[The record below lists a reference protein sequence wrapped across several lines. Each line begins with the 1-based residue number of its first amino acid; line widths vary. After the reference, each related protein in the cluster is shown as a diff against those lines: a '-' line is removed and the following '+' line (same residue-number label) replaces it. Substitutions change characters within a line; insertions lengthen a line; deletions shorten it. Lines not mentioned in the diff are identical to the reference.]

1 MCFLGH
7 AEHFAH
13 GAGCWSCAVHS
24 TGDITF
30 LNYAVLFAELF
41 EVWVLQRLSCGHT
54 VVMVV
59 DQEFLDDVAGLWVL
73 WNKLLEASTFLLWEV
88 EFHMACYFLKLVKQ
102 LFVRRTNDIMNFM
115 NLVKLIGTRKE
126 RS

>member
-1 MCFLGH
+1 
-7 AEHFAH
+7 
-13 GAGCWSCAVHS
+13 
-24 TGDITF
+24 
-30 LNYAVLFAELF
+30 
-41 EVWVLQRLSCGHT
+41 
-54 VVMVV
+54 
-59 DQEFLDDVAGLWVL
+59 LDGVAGLWVL